1 MIMRWI
7 AIVIVA
13 ALMIGLASSLPGC
26 GNVYLSGDAMTCT
39 EMSAVDAFNAA
50 QRAEA
55 DANLPNW
62 TKCYLDENFK
72 QWRSYVR
79 SAKADMTWGPQL
91 PEEKAV
97 GGG

>member
-1 MIMRWI
+1 
-7 AIVIVA
+7 
-13 ALMIGLASSLPGC
+13 
-26 GNVYLSGDAMTCT
+26 MTCT